1 MTQEKTKRKKKKC
14 FMHSDTAVTPSSISV
29 LMESDRILMVVLLC
43 FLSFTQTHA
52 SLLIFYYLSESL
64 SQCTPSPTRGQ
75 ASLPEF
81 CFLLQRRDFHH
92 IRASVRKRRGVWVGR
107 GRSVRTGSRVVW
119 GRGWDTDDCRG
130 NQSTALAVQTPWFIR
145 HQIETGTTETERE
158 REKETEDFSYSL
170 FILSLV
176 YLIWLINIY

>member
-14 FMHSDTAVTPSSISV
+14 FMHSDTIIYISPDGEW
-29 LMESDRILMVVLLC
+29 LNTHGRPALLS
-43 FLSFTQTHA
+43 LIYTDA
-52 SLLIFYYLSESL
+52 SLLIFYFLSESL

-107 GRSVRTGSRVVW
+107 GRSVGTGSRVVW

-158 REKETEDFSYSL
+158 REKETEDFSYSHL
-170 FILSLV
+170 FI
-176 YLIWLINIY
+176 